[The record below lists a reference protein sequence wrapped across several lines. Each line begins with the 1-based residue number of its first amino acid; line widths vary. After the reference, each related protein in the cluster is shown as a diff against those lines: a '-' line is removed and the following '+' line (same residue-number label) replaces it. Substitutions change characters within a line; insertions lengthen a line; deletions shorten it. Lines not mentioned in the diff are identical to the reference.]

1 MLRWVKYVV
10 ISHLSEVVTW
20 RCSTKNLFYVLLHI
34 EQKTLVLVY
43 WSHLNKTASYKS
55 CRQVVFSYEFVT
67 FLELLF
73 YRTTLAVCFW
83 LNIWFGSVRF
93 YSINK
98 NINIPF
104 KRDLNFLNFLIKNNK
119 ISKTSRGILFAKLQ
133 DHKTQEW
140 KMKQNLSKAL
150 I

>member
-43 WSHLNKTASYKS
+43 WSHLNKTESYKS

-73 YRTTLAVCFW
+73 YRTTLAVCFG

-133 DHKTQEW
+133 DHKTQE
-140 KMKQNLSKAL
+140 
-150 I
+150 